1 MKKFSSNNNSCK
13 RNLKFGL
20 IKQTSHN
27 QIKIINDIEKKS
39 LLIDEMQ
46 AIKLLKD
53 ETINEIN
60 QQIEENN
67 YTVEEARSINLRF
80 NT

>member
-20 IKQTSHN
+20 IKQPSHN

-53 ETINEIN
+53 ETISEIN

>member
-1 MKKFSSNNNSCK
+1 M
-13 RNLKFGL
+13 KFGL
-20 IKQTSHN
+20 IKQASHN

-53 ETINEIN
+53 ETISEIN